1 MFNENS
7 PSLGIIRE
15 TRSHWER
22 RTPIV
27 PDHVRKLV
35 ELGIQVYVQP
45 SKLRIFSDEA
55 YEEAGAILTEDLSV
69 CGTILGVKQVSVSSL
84 LPQRTFCMFSHTI
97 KAQPENMPLLDAV
110 LERKVRLIDYE
121 AIVEVS
127 QDASEG
133 KLPGKRLVAFGRFAG
148 LAGTITFL
156 RGLGE
161 RLLALRYNT
170 AFLHM
175 GSAYMYPDLETA
187 KDAVK
192 RVGRMIEERGLP
204 KELCPFIFAVTG
216 NGRVSQGV
224 QEILTLLPCM
234 KVNVDEL
241 STLSSSSVTE
251 DMRRRIYYCVV
262 TTEHMVTPID
272 SNVVFSKSDY
282 YRNPSNYRPIFHEKV
297 APYVS
302 VIIHG
307 SYWDMSFCR
316 LLTDSQ
322 LQSIVILQSQQ
333 RKKRLI
339 GICDITCDYE
349 GAIESLKKFTSI
361 ERPFY
366 VYDTMNKDCL
376 DDLSSLPE
384 WGILFH
390 ATDNLPAE
398 LAKES
403 SEHFSNSLLPFL
415 PKLASHMPTNI
426 TELRY
431 EDLPLELQRACIAT
445 NGKLT
450 PHFSYISRLREIHEA
465 KPNESQR
472 FHRQVLLKG
481 HLFDSRAINE
491 ALDIIEEEH
500 CSFEILRWSIGQTR
514 NMPSTLLLRLD
525 ANSEEHAEWVMKK
538 LENVSGKNSNILEE
552 ASQSTLQVRDV
563 YETRNSTN
571 SKVLVLGSGRV
582 AAPLIDYLA
591 DKEGYELTIASNEPQ
606 AAVKIARNRANIR
619 TMLLTMEDMN
629 VVKELIENH
638 DVVVSLLPS
647 QFHANVARLCVEIRK
662 HFVTASYVSPEI
674 QKLDQVARER
684 NVMLVNEVGLDPG
697 IDHMLAHKLIARVR
711 SLNGEIV
718 SFHSWCG
725 GLPAPH
731 CAHSNP
737 FRYKFS
743 WSPKGVLIASQADA
757 KFREDGKLIQ
767 VAGKY
772 LMTSARPVRSDVFPD
787 VSLPLEVLPNRDS
800 TQYIEEYQI
809 PEAETVLRGT
819 LRYAGFCEVMDGCM
833 AVGLLETT
841 KNDFL
846 LQCVMENAD
855 RQHLREEA
863 RSLIASHWKHGRKL
877 FEDQSVERQISSFQ
891 EDKAM
896 EALEWLGLFD
906 GELCQLLKVT
916 ESPVDALATILEKY
930 LTLGGDEQDAVLMLV
945 QVQYRLRNS
954 HTLHTW
960 TATLSEVGDMHW
972 NSEAYKYT
980 AMARTVG
987 ITCAMAVKLVTEK
1000 KISASGVIRPSPQL
1014 LSEPILSWLTKE
1026 GISIRYSET

>member
-1 MFNENS
+1 MSDEKYL
-7 PSLGIIRE
+7 SLGIIRE

-35 ELGIQVYVQP
+35 ELGIKVYVQP
-45 SKLRIFSDEA
+45 SKLRIFPDEA
-55 YEEAGAILTEDLSV
+55 YEEAGATVTEDLSV
-69 CGTILGVKQVSVSSL
+69 CGTILGVKQVSVASL

-127 QDASEG
+127 LDPSEG

-187 KDAVK
+187 KDAVI

-234 KVNVDEL
+234 KVNVEDL
-241 STLSSSSVTE
+241 ATLSCSSVTE

-262 TTEHMVTPID
+262 TTEHMVTPVD
-272 SNVVFSKSDY
+272 SNMKFSKSDY
-282 YRNPSNYRPIFHEKV
+282 YCNPSRYKPIFHEVV

-302 VIIHG
+302 VIVHG

-316 LLTDSQ
+316 LLTDNQ
-322 LQSIVILQSQQ
+322 LQSIVTLQSQQ
-333 RKKRLI
+333 RKRKLI
-339 GICDITCDYE
+339 GICDITCDHE

-361 ERPFY
+361 EDPFY
-366 VYDTMNKDCL
+366 IYDPISKDCL
-376 DDLSSLPE
+376 DDLSSLPDR
-384 WGILFH
+384 GILFH

-403 SEHFSNSLLPFL
+403 SEHFSNSLMSFL
-415 PKLASHMPTNI
+415 PKLATHVPNKS
-426 TELRY
+426 TELNFD
-431 EDLPLELQRACIAT
+431 DLPLELQRACIAT

-465 KPNESQR
+465 KPSESQR

-525 ANSEEHAEWVMKK
+525 ANSEEQAELVMKK
-538 LENVSGKNSNILEE
+538 LEIVSVKDSNILKET
-552 ASQSTLQVRDV
+552 SQTTLQVKDV
-563 YETRNSTN
+563 YEKSH
-571 SKVLVLGSGRV
+571 SCSPKVLVLGSGRV

-606 AAVKIARNRANIR
+606 AAIQLARNRPNIQ
-619 TMLLTMEDMN
+619 TMYLTMEDMK
-629 VVKELIENH
+629 VVKELIEHH

-647 QFHANVARLCVEIRK
+647 QFHANIARLCVEIGK
-662 HFVTASYVSPEI
+662 HFVTASYVSAEI
-674 QKLDQVARER
+674 QKLDPTAKER

-697 IDHMLAHKLIARVR
+697 IDHMLAHKLIAHVR
-711 SLNGEIV
+711 SQNGEIV

-725 GLPAPH
+725 GLPAPQ

-737 FRYKFS
+737 FLYKFS
-743 WSPKGVLIASQADA
+743 WSPKGVLVASQADA
-757 KFREDGKLIQ
+757 KFKKDGKLIQ
-767 VAGKY
+767 VSGKY
-772 LMTSARPVRSDVFPD
+772 LMTCARPVGSDVFPD
-787 VSLPLEVLPNRDS
+787 VPLPLEVLPNRDS
-800 TQYIEEYQI
+800 TLYIEEYQI

-819 LRYAGFCEVMDGCM
+819 LRYEGFCQVMHGCT

-846 LQCVMENAD
+846 LRCVVGNVD
-855 RQHLREEA
+855 QQHLREEA
-863 RSLIASHWKHGRKL
+863 RSLIASHWEYGRQL
-877 FEDQSVERQISSFQ
+877 LEDHQLSDCQA
-891 EDKAM
+891 DKAM

-906 GELCQLLKVT
+906 GELCQLLKDT
-916 ESPVDALATILEKY
+916 ESPVDALATILE
-930 LTLGGDEQDAVLMLV
+930 
-945 QVQYRLRNS
+945 NS
-954 HTLHTW
+954 V
-960 TATLSEVGDMHW
+960 S
-972 NSEAYKYT
+972 
-980 AMARTVG
+980 
-987 ITCAMAVKLVTEK
+987 TEK
-1000 KISASGVIRPSPQL
+1000 
-1014 LSEPILSWLTKE
+1014 LSCNAY
-1026 GISIRYSET
+1026 GYSNFK

>member
-1 MFNENS
+1 MPQGS

-15 TRSHWER
+15 SRSHWER
-22 RTPIV
+22 RSPIV

-35 ELGIQVYVQP
+35 ELGIKVYVQP

-55 YEEAGAILTEDLSV
+55 YEEAGAILSEDLSV
-69 CGTILGVKQVSVSSL
+69 CGTILGVKQAAISSL
-84 LPQRTFCMFSHTI
+84 LPQRTYCMFSHTI

-110 LERKVRLIDYE
+110 LEKKIRLIDYE

-127 QDASEG
+127 QESSEG
-133 KLPGKRLVAFGRFAG
+133 RLPGRRLVAFGRFAG

-187 KDAVK
+187 KDAVR
-192 RVGRMIEERGLP
+192 RVGKMIEERGLP

-216 NGRVSQGV
+216 NGRVSQGA
-224 QEILTLLPCM
+224 QEILTLLPCV
-234 KVNVDEL
+234 KVNVEDL
-241 STLSSSSVTE
+241 ATLSSSSVTDE
-251 DMRRRIYYCVV
+251 MRRRIYYTCV

-272 SNVVFSKSDY
+272 SSVPFSKADY
-282 YRNPSNYRPIFHEKV
+282 YRNPSKYRPIFHEIV

-307 SYWDMSFCR
+307 SYWDMSYCR

-322 LQSIVILQSQQ
+322 LESIVKLQSE
-333 RKKRLI
+333 RGNKKLI

-366 VYDTMNKDCL
+366 IYDPVSKDCL
-376 DDLSSLPE
+376 DDLSSLLDV
-384 WGILFH
+384 GILFH

-403 SEHFSNSLLPFL
+403 SEHFSSSLLPFL
-415 PKLASHMPTNI
+415 PKLASCVPDVNS
-426 TELRY
+426 ELRY

-450 PHFSYISRLREIHEA
+450 PHFSYIARLREIHEA

-491 ALDIIEEEH
+491 ALDIIEEEG
-500 CSFEILRWSIGQTR
+500 CSFEIIRWSIGQTR
-514 NMPSTLLLRLD
+514 SMPSTLLVRLD
-525 ANSEEHAEWVMKK
+525 ASSEEHAEHVMKK
-538 LENVSGKNSNILEE
+538 LEKVSVKATNVMEE
-552 ASQSTLQVRDV
+552 TSQAALQVKDV
-563 YETRNSTN
+563 HDRNRFTCPR
-571 SKVLVLGSGRV
+571 VLVLGSGRV
-582 AAPLIDYLA
+582 AAPLIDHLA
-591 DKEGYELTIASNEPQ
+591 DKEGYELTIASNEVE
-606 AAVKIARNRANIR
+606 AAMKLARNRKNIQ
-619 TMLLTMEDMN
+619 TTHVTMEDVN
-629 VVKELIENH
+629 ILQQLIEQH

-662 HFVTASYVSPEI
+662 HFVTASYVNPEI
-674 QKLDQVARER
+674 QKLDKIAKER

-697 IDHMLAHKLIARVR
+697 IDHMLAHKLISNIR
-711 SLNGEIV
+711 SQNGQIV
-718 SFHSWCG
+718 SFYSWCG
-725 GLPAPH
+725 GLPAPQY
-731 CAHSNP
+731 AHSNP
-737 FRYKFS
+737 FLYKFS

-757 KFREDGKLIQ
+757 KYKENNQLIQ
-767 VAGKY
+767 VGGKY
-772 LMTSARPVRSDVFPD
+772 LMTSAREVKKDLFPD

-819 LRYAGFCEVMDGCM
+819 LRYAGFCQVMHACI
-833 AVGLLETT
+833 AVGLLETS

-846 LQCVMENAD
+846 QRCITGNAD
-855 RQHLREEA
+855 QQHLREEA
-863 RSLIASHWKHGRKL
+863 RGLIISHWKRGKQL
-877 FEDQSVERQISSFQ
+877 LENVEQGLSTTFQ
-891 EDKAM
+891 DTKAM

-906 GELCQLLKVT
+906 GELCRLLKEM
-916 ESPVDALATILEKY
+916 ESPVDALAVILEKY
-930 LTLGGDEQDAVLMLV
+930 LTLNEEEQDAVFMLV
-945 QVQYRLRNS
+945 QVQYRLGDS
-954 HTLHTW
+954 PVLHTS
-960 TATLSEVGDMHW
+960 TATLSQLGDKKW
-972 NSEAYKYT
+972 NQEAYKYT

-987 ITCAMAVKLVTEK
+987 ITCAMAVKLVAEK
-1000 KISASGVIRPSPQL
+1000 KISTYGVIRPSPQH
-1014 LSEPILSWLTKE
+1014 LSEPILSWLTRE
-1026 GISIRYSET
+1026 GISIAYSET